1 MEHCS
6 PLANSSRLGGIIG
19 GEDLDCPDSQQ
30 SATKKGRRSR
40 AVVLGRPGEGLAAGG
55 KGAIGDG
62 AAVGRYRCCL
72 SIVCGKQQGNKIQV
86 LFIQHS
92 VLYHNFCN
100 LCFLCC
106 EMSSRKCKSGHEKR
120 LKRKRE
126 NEFIKS
132 QEGSM
137 NKFVRPKKSSA
148 SNNQELAIVVFQQR
162 DVNLDEN
169 DTDPNGNENIGE
181 DVAASGHANFDS
193 NDNDQEQQPFTANIY
208 DPANWDHLDDKTRDF
223 LVEKGPIREENLVFP
238 LDDDSRHFSYHHYSK
253 TLRNGE
259 VHDREWLVY
268 SKYVDKVFCFCC
280 KLFKSNNYKSAL
292 ATSGF
297 RDWRHL
303 SVRIR
308 EHENSVEHISNMG
321 TWNELRIRLGKGQT
335 IDKNLQEQIIKER
348 ERLKQ
353 VLQRIIAVVKYLG
366 KRNLAFRG
374 SSEKLYDP
382 NNGNFLA
389 TIEMIAEF
397 DLVMQDHLRRI
408 ENNEIHYHYLSHK
421 IQNELISLLASSV
434 TSSII
439 KIVKEA
445 KYFSIILD
453 CTPDVS
459 HEEQMTLLVRCVN
472 LSSKN
477 MKIEEFFLEFL
488 KVDDTSGLGLF
499 NELLDA
505 LKSFGLNIDDVRGQG
520 YDNGSNMKGKYQGV
534 QSRVLNINPRALYM
548 PCACHSL
555 NLTLCDMANS
565 CAKAI
570 TFFGV
575 VQRIYVLFSSSTKR
589 WKVLLDHV
597 PSFTLK
603 SLCNTRW
610 ESRIKSIKAIRY
622 QTHELRSALFELSK
636 SGDDAKARSDAKN
649 LYDVI
654 GTFEFLLSMVIWHD
668 ILFSVNMVSKNLQS
682 PSMCVDSTLQ
692 QIEGIMKYF
701 DKYRGEGFS
710 ASLVIAKKLATDMNI
725 RALFPIKRRITR
737 KKHFDESVDDDNNNE
752 EILAAEKAFEV
763 NFFFVMVDMAN
774 TSLKNRFEELRAFKE
789 IFGFLLS
796 SSNLK
801 SLDDIE
807 LRKCCTKFAK
817 TFTHNHS
824 CDVELDDFFS
834 ELRMLRMTLPE
845 ELMCATKM
853 FEFVR
858 NINCFPNIS
867 IAYRILFTIP
877 VTVASAE
884 RNFSKLKLLKNYLRS
899 AMSQERLNGLATI
912 CIEKDLLDKVNVDT
926 IINDFSSKNA
936 RRKCFT

>member
-1 MEHCS
+1 
-6 PLANSSRLGGIIG
+6 
-19 GEDLDCPDSQQ
+19 
-30 SATKKGRRSR
+30 
-40 AVVLGRPGEGLAAGG
+40 
-55 KGAIGDG
+55 
-62 AAVGRYRCCL
+62 
-72 SIVCGKQQGNKIQV
+72 
-86 LFIQHS
+86 
-92 VLYHNFCN
+92 
-100 LCFLCC
+100 
-106 EMSSRKCKSGHEKR
+106 MSSRKYKSGHEKR
-120 LKRKRE
+120 EQKKRDAKIIE
-126 NEFIKS
+126 S
-132 QEGSM
+132 QKGALDKYIR
-137 NKFVRPKKSSA
+137 NNSSA
-148 SNNQELAIVVFQQR
+148 ASYGSNSQDLTLAIVEQPNEETENVASEHE
-162 DVNLDEN
+162 NLDG
-169 DTDPNGNENIGE
+169 D
-181 DVAASGHANFDS
+181 
-193 NDNDQEQQPFTANIY
+193 DNNMRDHEPEQQPFTTNIY
-208 DPANWDHLDDKTRDF
+208 DPANWNNLDDKARDI

-238 LDDDSRHFSYHHYSK
+238 SDESARHFSYSYYSK
-253 TLRNGE
+253 KLSNGE

-268 SKYVDKVFCFCC
+268 SKSVNRVFCFCC
-280 KLFKSNNYKSAL
+280 KLFKFNNNKSAL
-292 ATSGF
+292 ATWGMG
-297 RDWRHL
+297 DWRHV
-303 SVRIR
+303 SERIK
-308 EHENSVEHISNMG
+308 EHESSVEHINNMSN
-321 TWNELRIRLGKGQT
+321 WNELRIRLGNSQT
-335 IDKNLQEQIIKER
+335 IDKDLQQQIAKEK

-353 VLQRIIAVVKYLG
+353 VLRRIIAVVKYLG

-374 SSEKLYDP
+374 SSEKLYDD

-389 TIEMIAEF
+389 TVEMIAEF

-472 LSSKN
+472 ISSKN
-477 MKIEEFFLEFL
+477 MKIEEFFLGFL
-488 KVDDTSGLGLF
+488 KVNDTSGLGLF
-499 NELLDA
+499 NVLLDA
-505 LKSFGLNIDDVRGQG
+505 IKSFGLNIDDVRGQG
-520 YDNGSNMKGKYQGV
+520 YDNGSNMKGKNQGV
-534 QSRVLNINPRALYM
+534 QRRLLEINSRALYM

-565 CAKAI
+565 CSKAI
-570 TFFGV
+570 TFFGI

-603 SLCNTRW
+603 SLSNTRW

-622 QTHELRSALFELSK
+622 QAPQLRAALLELSK
-636 SGDDAKARSDAKN
+636 SGDDAMAKSNAKN

-668 ILFSVNMVSKNLQS
+668 ILFSVNIVSKTLQS
-682 PSMCVDSTLQ
+682 PSMCIDSTLQ

-701 DKYRGEGFS
+701 DKYRNEGFS
-710 ASLVIAKKLATDMNI
+710 TSLITAKDLAKNMKI
-725 RALFPIKRRITR
+725 QPSFPIKRRKTR
-737 KKHFDESVDDDNNNE
+737 KRHFDETDDDADNNE

-763 NFFFVMVDMAN
+763 DFFLVMVDTAN
-774 TSLKNRFEELRAFKE
+774 TSLKNRFEELGVFKG

-796 SSNLK
+796 STNLK

-807 LRKCCTKFAK
+807 LRKCCRKFAK
-817 TFTHNHS
+817 TFS
-824 CDVELDDFFS
+824 RKDPLSDKEVSDVDLDDLFS
-834 ELRMLRMTLPE
+834 ELRMLQMTLPDKA
-845 ELMCATKM
+845 MCATEM
-853 FEFVR
+853 FEFIR

-867 IAYRILFTIP
+867 VAYRILFTVP

-884 RNFSKLKLLKNYLRS
+884 RSFSKLKLLKNYLRS

-912 CIEKDLLDKVNVDT
+912 CIEKGLIDQINVDH
-926 IINDFSSKNA
+926 IINDFASQNS